1 MYTTVTQL
9 NAKTES
15 IAHNSTLEN
24 MIRVVR
30 VALKGNPIDLF
41 HPHLLAPEN
50 SVYCGQADIINALK
64 VDIIGNDFVSDL
76 PESDEVVLTNHI
88 HNEGFLCR
96 CKYGNPPT
104 SMWHSFNSK
113 ERNMCCQLTCFTIQ

>member
-1 MYTTVTQL
+1 MYTYKDLRYEYVQV
-9 NAKTES
+9 S
-15 IAHNSTLEN
+15 
-24 MIRVVR
+24 RR

-50 SVYCGQADIINALK
+50 SVYCGQADIIKALK

-96 CKYGNPPT
+96 CKYGILST
-104 SMWHSFNSK
+104 LKK
-113 ERNMCCQLTCFTIQ
+113 ETCVVN

>member
-1 MYTTVTQL
+1 M
-9 NAKTES
+9 S
-15 IAHNSTLEN
+15 
-24 MIRVVR
+24 RR

-64 VDIIGNDFVSDL
+64 VDIIGNDFISDL
-76 PESDEVVLTNHI
+76 PESDEVVFSRTI
-88 HNEGFLCR
+88 STMRVSCAA